1 MKFNILTIFPEMFAD
16 YLSSSL
22 LGKAVEKGLLEFNVI
37 NIRDFSTD
45 KHHKVDDAPYGGGA
59 GMVMMPEPLFLAV
72 ESLALAKKNKVI
84 YTSPQGKVFDQK
96 TARQLSQED
105 EITIICGRYEGIDQ
119 RVIET
124 LVTDEYSIG
133 DYVLT
138 GGELPSLVMIDA
150 IARMIKGVVGRE
162 ESVINDSF
170 YEDAVFDCPHY
181 TRPAEFRGLTVP
193 AVLLNGHHA
202 EIEKW
207 RQEIARK
214 KTRLIRPELGEKN
227 DKSKN

>member
-1 MKFNILTIFPEMFAD
+1 MKFNILTIFPEMFEN
-16 YLSSSL
+16 YLASSL
-22 LGKAVEKGLLEFNVI
+22 LGKAVEKGLLEFNIV

-45 KHHKVDDAPYGGGA
+45 KHRKVDDAPYGGGA
-59 GMVMMPEPLFLAV
+59 GMVMMAEPLFLAI
-72 ESLALAKKNKVI
+72 ESLNLEKNKKII
-84 YTSPQGKVFDQK
+84 YTSPQGTLFDQN
-96 TARQLSQED
+96 AAQNLAQE
-105 EITIICGRYEGIDQ
+105 EELTIICGRYEGIDQ

-138 GGELPSLVMIDA
+138 GGELPAMVMIDA

-170 YEDAVFDCPHY
+170 YQGKSFDHPHY
-181 TRPAEFRGLTVP
+181 TRPAEFRGLKVP
-193 AVLLNGHHA
+193 EVLLNGHHA

-207 RQEIARK
+207 RQAVALK
-214 KTRLIRPELGEKN
+214 KTRLIRPELGEK
-227 DKSKN
+227 